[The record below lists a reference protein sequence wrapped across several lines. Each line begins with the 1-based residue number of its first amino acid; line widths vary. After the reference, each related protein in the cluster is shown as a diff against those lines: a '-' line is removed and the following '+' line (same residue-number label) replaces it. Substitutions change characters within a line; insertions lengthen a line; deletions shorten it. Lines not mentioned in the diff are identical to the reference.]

1 MHQNRWKKSDSI
13 FLSPSILPLTSFFSI
28 RKMEEGSSFRW
39 SNVLLFFHHHWCW
52 RVVQLCSNGCVCI
65 SKCLFSLSFSTSI
78 LKVLTVLGD
87 FPSIGKLQ
95 ITSHFSLRR
104 GKTENLLPLIAPG
117 KALPKALLWLMAI
130 RRLAVQTQN
139 KFPGIEKELKSTSK
153 QVWVLVNNQEIMF
166 S

>member
-1 MHQNRWKKSDSI
+1 MCTRTDGKKVIPYFFPLLSSPLLHSFPSEKWKKEAAFDGQM
-13 FLSPSILPLTSFFSI
+13 FYFSFIIIDVGGQYNYVVMVVCAFP
-28 RKMEEGSSFRW
+28 
-39 SNVLLFFHHHWCW
+39 NAFF
-52 RVVQLCSNGCVCI
+52 
-65 SKCLFSLSFSTSI
+65 SFSTSI

-130 RRLAVQTQN
+130 RRLAVHIQCQ
-139 KFPGIEKELKSTSK
+139 FR
-153 QVWVLVNNQEIMF
+153 
-166 S
+166 

>member
-1 MHQNRWKKSDSI
+1 M
-13 FLSPSILPLTSFFSI
+13 PFFS
-28 RKMEEGSSFRW
+28 
-39 SNVLLFFHHHWCW
+39 LY
-52 RVVQLCSNGCVCI
+52 
-65 SKCLFSLSFSTSI
+65 FSTSI